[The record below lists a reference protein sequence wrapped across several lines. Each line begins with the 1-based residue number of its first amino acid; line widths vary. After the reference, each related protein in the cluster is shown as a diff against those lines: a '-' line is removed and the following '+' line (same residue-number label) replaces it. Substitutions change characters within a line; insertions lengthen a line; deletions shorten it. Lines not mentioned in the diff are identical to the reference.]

1 MSTTPQNGT
10 LQADVLSK
18 IICTQPS
25 NPPPSTT
32 DPNASKRVCFYKSDD
47 PEFSAKQIIISS
59 RTFRTFDALLDAL
72 SKKVPLTFGVRTIT
86 TPRGTH
92 TIRRLDDLWDGA
104 SYVCSDQKRA
114 KPLNLKVVSKSQVPW
129 STARHTSPGHRQLIR
144 QLVKQCKTDKM
155 DKMTENNV
163 WSPKRLLVFKNRD
176 PSTKHTVVLQRRT
189 APTFSALLD
198 YISRVMHFRVVK
210 LYTADGKR
218 VNSLPALILCSGVM
232 VAAGNEP
239 FRVANY
245 SLQKSSQ
252 LSRSTVPKSPRPA
265 TTESVPSGIRSRR
278 RNFSLSSERYFVN
291 KINMS
296 LNGGLSHDNG
306 QKAGSVKTNIT
317 QPSQLKEMG
326 ICDSLTGRMERD
338 HFIMPSE
345 NDIEKSFHVNQ
356 DGSMTIEMKVH
367 LHVNQEEMIGWT
379 TTLSRACVNSQQRAV
394 CSQPVSGYDSQGY
407 DYDAVKKAKTHS
419 SDSEGD
425 NTAKPMKVDEE
436 REDHCESAISEAL
449 VIPKA
454 VFRRLPTPGPKCV
467 KRKEGLGEKIK
478 RAPGSEVQQSTVGA
492 YSDVEHTAEEELT
505 KGLCVVSHSSGSTKP
520 VIRPRKK
527 SSAEA
532 KHRNS
537 GSTLRSVGMAEV
549 LQLRNNGRESTETV
563 MNIHQSEST
572 YENDLRNAQV
582 ATDKKFGCRIIS
594 KNSHKPDSPDSGPH
608 SSKNDWD
615 INLIR
620 KSLEKSSDS
629 QNKSKKSKKDKW
641 VGQLPNIN
649 CCDQKEKDINLDDT
663 TAQQSAKKVN
673 TFDCNKLKGSSQN
686 AFPSFTKKILN
697 VLPPAYLSPFKK
709 RAKQRSVTERTE
721 LCEGISRP
729 VLHSSLSNVHQYVK
743 NWLEKLQ
750 RPYNTEYESRSV
762 FQIRS
767 DEQESCLPKLL
778 EALVSIKPDTE
789 GETQSTE
796 VNARSGMIPILEHLC
811 LSIQSIKRAS
821 SHSCLTSL
829 EQEMPSSLPDMPSQA
844 VSAFGSS
851 CKVLLFFLSVMIMR
865 DVIFSTGNEDR
876 VSDWSSYPEA
886 LQVMQS
892 LEKISKTED
901 EEELK
906 AGLSSL
912 LSSTSSQ
919 LKKRWRD
926 FQDKN
931 DIERYVRQSPRHSEK
946 EFGLEVGSEG
956 ENQAN
961 EDHFLLKEVMHE
973 LKMSEIF
980 YLVEEELANVHHLKP
995 AKDHSRINITSET
1008 GCVNEDGTMK
1018 DDSGGF
1024 LDKVS
1029 GYSKMKES
1037 PDEISKT
1044 KKAGVPEFEELH
1056 SVQFCPPDSPL
1067 LETYLVKGKSNF
1079 KTSKKLSE
1087 NMNNVQATAK
1097 KCRDDN
1103 TTQVDEHEVPY
1114 HNETEEKKENQENV
1128 VCIQS
1133 ESESVVAQLHV
1144 HTSEIETIS
1153 FSGKDSGVNDDQ
1165 DIDTIRDHDIKSDSL
1180 EEHVINA
1187 EDKVTYQ
1194 ETRQYTEQPD
1204 TITIGSESDDVE
1216 AHHHSNKPDS
1226 GEEHR
1231 DKCKDAY
1238 EDIQPHHPEASLEDC
1253 ESDSEA
1259 QAHHPE
1265 PSLEDCES
1273 EARYKNLVLE
1283 LFHNHWHH
1291 NIPTEDDD
1299 TDEDTK
1305 NRSASCKRR
1314 ESDAEYE
1321 RRQALQT
1328 LDEESLI
1335 EKTSSPG
1342 TEDEE
1347 ANEHVKELHIS
1358 LDNDQDVDGHHAHR
1372 VDLETADSIR
1382 RELYNTIQ
1390 SQETEKY
1397 KAQTEYRMA
1406 AASGDHGCNC
1416 VHPIVIPQE
1425 LLDFVSLALL
1435 SSALTFTYD
1444 SNGHLRIEPH
1454 RCKLREMSLA
1464 IRNVD
1469 HQNVQRCLPT
1479 PNTSDLSDYRPE
1491 TSDSGGDLS
1500 QVSTD
1505 LLTES
1510 GEEEAERLWIYQ
1522 SNMTRGPE
1530 EFRSCTKALDNGSVK
1545 PHPATDIKITASPRL
1560 NSINSLAS
1568 IDDSVSHTTV
1578 QELTYIKSSGSFE
1591 TDYPVQN
1598 LASHTVGN
1606 SSAGI
1611 LIDKGRWLLKE
1622 NHLIRKSPPDPLG
1635 MYENADTTSTDTGQ
1649 ENTTEEASYPSYES
1663 QHPPLAVISSSEL
1676 EEMTKPHTPKCT
1688 YFNMLHSS
1696 DSDHF
1701 LDNQSVSSNKGGDRI
1716 RKSWELKVSPMG
1728 ESSQMLAKK
1737 SGSLPSFASVDFKL
1751 ADGKVHPEFGVSG
1764 AVEKSPRSQSL
1775 SNRAPPEEDP
1785 IDGLNFRCCQHC
1797 TIL

>member
-1 MSTTPQNGT
+1 MEIQRNTKHAKMDGCSLTMSTTPQNGT

-47 PEFSAKQIIISS
+47 PQFSAKQIIISS

-72 SKKVPLTFGVRTIT
+72 SKKVPLTFG
-86 TPRGTH
+86 
-92 TIRRLDDLWDGA
+92 
-104 SYVCSDQKRA
+104 
-114 KPLNLKVVSKSQVPW
+114 
-129 STARHTSPGHRQLIR
+129 
-144 QLVKQCKTDKM
+144 
-155 DKMTENNV
+155 
-163 WSPKRLLVFKNRD
+163 
-176 PSTKHTVVLQRRT
+176 
-189 APTFSALLD
+189 
-198 YISRVMHFRVVK
+198 
-210 LYTADGKR
+210 
-218 VNSLPALILCSGVM
+218 
-232 VAAGNEP
+232 
-239 FRVANY
+239 
-245 SLQKSSQ
+245 
-252 LSRSTVPKSPRPA
+252 
-265 TTESVPSGIRSRR
+265 
-278 RNFSLSSERYFVN
+278 
-291 KINMS
+291 
-296 LNGGLSHDNG
+296 
-306 QKAGSVKTNIT
+306 
-317 QPSQLKEMG
+317 EMG
-326 ICDSLTGRMERD
+326 ICDSMTGRMERD

-407 DYDAVKKAKTHS
+407 DYDAV
-419 SDSEGD
+419 
-425 NTAKPMKVDEE
+425 
-436 REDHCESAISEAL
+436 
-449 VIPKA
+449 
-454 VFRRLPTPGPKCV
+454 
-467 KRKEGLGEKIK
+467 
-478 RAPGSEVQQSTVGA
+478 
-492 YSDVEHTAEEELT
+492 
-505 KGLCVVSHSSGSTKP
+505 
-520 VIRPRKK
+520 
-527 SSAEA
+527 
-532 KHRNS
+532 
-537 GSTLRSVGMAEV
+537 
-549 LQLRNNGRESTETV
+549 
-563 MNIHQSEST
+563 
-572 YENDLRNAQV
+572 
-582 ATDKKFGCRIIS
+582 
-594 KNSHKPDSPDSGPH
+594 
-608 SSKNDWD
+608 
-615 INLIR
+615 
-620 KSLEKSSDS
+620 
-629 QNKSKKSKKDKW
+629 
-641 VGQLPNIN
+641 
-649 CCDQKEKDINLDDT
+649 
-663 TAQQSAKKVN
+663 
-673 TFDCNKLKGSSQN
+673 
-686 AFPSFTKKILN
+686 
-697 VLPPAYLSPFKK
+697 
-709 RAKQRSVTERTE
+709 
-721 LCEGISRP
+721 
-729 VLHSSLSNVHQYVK
+729 
-743 NWLEKLQ
+743 
-750 RPYNTEYESRSV
+750 
-762 FQIRS
+762 
-767 DEQESCLPKLL
+767 
-778 EALVSIKPDTE
+778 
-789 GETQSTE
+789 
-796 VNARSGMIPILEHLC
+796 
-811 LSIQSIKRAS
+811 
-821 SHSCLTSL
+821 
-829 EQEMPSSLPDMPSQA
+829 
-844 VSAFGSS
+844 
-851 CKVLLFFLSVMIMR
+851 MIMR

-886 LQVMQS
+886 L
-892 LEKISKTED
+892 
-901 EEELK
+901 
-906 AGLSSL
+906 
-912 LSSTSSQ
+912 Q

-961 EDHFLLKEVMHE
+961 EDHFLLKE
-973 LKMSEIF
+973 
-980 YLVEEELANVHHLKP
+980 
-995 AKDHSRINITSET
+995 
-1008 GCVNEDGTMK
+1008 
-1018 DDSGGF
+1018 
-1024 LDKVS
+1024 
-1029 GYSKMKES
+1029 
-1037 PDEISKT
+1037 
-1044 KKAGVPEFEELH
+1044 
-1056 SVQFCPPDSPL
+1056 
-1067 LETYLVKGKSNF
+1067 
-1079 KTSKKLSE
+1079 
-1087 NMNNVQATAK
+1087 
-1097 KCRDDN
+1097 
-1103 TTQVDEHEVPY
+1103 
-1114 HNETEEKKENQENV
+1114 
-1128 VCIQS
+1128 
-1133 ESESVVAQLHV
+1133 
-1144 HTSEIETIS
+1144 
-1153 FSGKDSGVNDDQ
+1153 
-1165 DIDTIRDHDIKSDSL
+1165 
-1180 EEHVINA
+1180 
-1187 EDKVTYQ
+1187 
-1194 ETRQYTEQPD
+1194 
-1204 TITIGSESDDVE
+1204 
-1216 AHHHSNKPDS
+1216 PDS

-1265 PSLEDCES
+1265 PSLED
-1273 EARYKNLVLE
+1273 Y
-1283 LFHNHWHH
+1283 
-1291 NIPTEDDD
+1291 
-1299 TDEDTK
+1299 
-1305 NRSASCKRR
+1305 
-1314 ESDAEYE
+1314 AEYE

-1479 PNTSDLSDYRPE
+1479 PNTSDLSDYRPK

-1598 LASHTVGN
+1598 LASHAVGN

-1764 AVEKSPRSQSL
+1764 AVEKSPRSGILPLSL
-1775 SNRAPPEEDP
+1775 KKSSGESTSLKVGVEEERAQRKWIPRMQPAKREAMTKEDSKGTDKLSLWLCSVICADHTTTAKNDQPSKYAGRERDSGMWLFRWDQTPVVSIRTESTASQRRPSQRKQIPGIAGTRASRYSWKKQDP
-1785 IDGLNFRCCQHC
+1785 IYYDYIEIPESPHQFLWLSRKPPCHFLLPVQRTPSSLIQFRFPVKDTTQPDPVPVPGEGHHPA
-1797 TIL
+1797 